1 MCNGVKLCGKVPLV
15 EIIHDQTKITWI
27 LEEIIS
33 FLTSEMKSKE
43 LGTSIVSGTS

>member
-1 MCNGVKLCGKVPLV
+1 MCNGVKLYGKVPLV